1 MSIKLM
7 PCFKTF
13 REIHPRK
20 VKNNILNMYH
30 FFFYQYIFDSFN

>member
-1 MSIKLM
+1 MYKILNLLSLV
-7 PCFKTF
+7 
-13 REIHPRK
+13 